1 MQSPVA
7 WFKLSLTVKVTI
19 TFHFSLKDAAL
30 ITTGQKHNS
39 QGNLVLGYPEA
50 RSPSSGF
57 FFLIAFFSVLIFK
70 NR

>member
-30 ITTGQKHNS
+30 ITAGQKHNS
-39 QGNLVLGYPEA
+39 QGNLVLDYPEA
-50 RSPSSGF
+50 RSP
-57 FFLIAFFSVLIFK
+57 
-70 NR
+70 